1 MFRRVRPLLLSTAF
15 VSLVASSAFA
25 QQAPA
30 CGGDL
35 SAFLAGVKSEA
46 VAKGIPADVLTTLGK
61 AMSTAALSPPV
72 RKFIDEIGT
81 QAVGNLPAKAQAN
94 FEAYYPMVKQM
105 TEDTGAKLD

>member
-1 MFRRVRPLLLSTAF
+1 M
-15 VSLVASSAFA
+15 SLFMPRSH
-25 QQAPA
+25 
-30 CGGDL
+30 
-35 SAFLAGVKSEA
+35 
-46 VAKGIPADVLTTLGK
+46 IPARAPTTPVGK

-81 QAVGNLPAKAQAN
+81 QAVGNLPVKAQAN